1 MQAIILAGGKG
12 ERLRPYTNDR
22 PKGMVEILGI
32 PILGYQMQ
40 WLRANGVDE
49 VYVSCGY
56 LHEVI
61 EDYFGDGGR
70 WGMRIHYVV
79 EDEPLGRGGGLK
91 KTMRAMHALD
101 GGPIIAANGDVIT
114 TCDLKP
120 MIDQHQERGALA
132 SVLLTP
138 FYSPYGIVEIDSE
151 DHVLGFRE
159 KPELPYWI
167 NAGIYVLSSEV
178 APLLPDKG
186 DHEDTTFPLLASQ
199 RKFVG
204 FRSRAFWR
212 GVDTVKDLSEMSKE
226 MERRLFQSLVG
237 TPESGGQ

>member
-40 WLRANGVDE
+40 WLRANGVQE

-61 EDYFGDGGR
+61 EGYFGDGGR
-70 WGMRIHYVV
+70 WGMEIHYVV
-79 EDEPLGRGGGLK
+79 EETPLGRGGGLK
-91 KTMRAMHALD
+91 KAMLAIE
-101 GGPIIAANGDVIT
+101 GGTGPVIAANGDIIT
-114 TCDLKP
+114 TADLRE
-120 MIDQHQERGALA
+120 MIAQHERRDALA
-132 SVLLTP
+132 TVLLTP
-138 FYSPYGIVEIDSE
+138 FYSQYGIVDVGE
-151 DHVLGFRE
+151 DDLVLGFRE

-167 NAGIYVLSSEV
+167 NAGVYVFSREV
-178 APLLPDKG
+178 VSLLPDRG
-186 DHEDTTFPLLASQ
+186 DHEDTTFPLLARQ
-199 RKFVG
+199 RRFAG

-212 GVDTVKDLSEMSKE
+212 GVDTVKDMSEVTKE
-226 MERRLFQSLVG
+226 MERRLFESLTGVG
-237 TPESGGQ
+237 PNGG